1 MPPKG
6 TPGGDQITEIARRL
20 VRENPDHAA
29 RGLARMLVAESN
41 GALTIDQAR
50 NRIMRQ
56 LGVHGNADRKVVK
69 AAASRE
75 PRQAGVNYTLP
86 PSIAR
91 PWTRYRLEVTG
102 RVGILSDVHVPYHSE
117 IAVRAAVGHLV
128 EIGIEA
134 LVLNGDLADFYSISR
149 YMKDPRQRDFSG
161 ELEAVRDFV
170 GWIRETFPKIPIV
183 YKAGNHEERWQHY
196 IWQHAP
202 ELSKERRMSLQAWLN
217 LDDHGI
223 DLVEDQR
230 PIMAG
235 RLPILHGHELPKGM
249 SSPVNPAR
257 GAYMRMKH
265 TGLVGHHHRT
275 SGHAEADFD
284 HRETF
289 NWSTGCLCDLTP
301 EYARINSW
309 NWGFAVATIHADG
322 EFDVEN
328 LRITADGKVRS
339 S

>member
-1 MPPKG
+1 MASDP
-6 TPGGDQITEIARRL
+6 ITAMARRL
-20 VRENPDHAA
+20 ALEFPDHTS
-29 RGLARMLVAESN
+29 RGLARMLVAECK
-41 GALTIDQAR
+41 GALTLEQAR
-50 NRIMRQ
+50 KRIGRQ
-56 LGVHGNADRKVVK
+56 FGTQGAYHRKK
-69 AAASRE
+69 CKPAAGRE
-75 PRQAGVNYTLP
+75 PRQAGRDYTLP

-91 PWTRYRLEVTG
+91 PWTPYTLAVIG
-102 RVGILSDVHVPYHSE
+102 RVGILSDVHVPYHADL
-117 IAVRAAVGHLV
+117 AVRAAVAHLA
-128 EIGIEA
+128 EIGIDA

-149 YMKDPRQRDFSG
+149 YTKDPRQRDLSG
-161 ELEAVRDFV
+161 ELAAVRDFV
-170 GWIRETFPKIPIV
+170 GWIRTTFPGIPIA

-202 ELSKERRMSLQAWLN
+202 ELSKERRMSLQAWLD
-217 LDDHGI
+217 LDQHGI

-230 PIMAG
+230 PILAG

-249 SSPVNPAR
+249 ASPVNPAR

-275 SGHAEADFD
+275 SGHAEADLY

-309 NWGFAVATIHADG
+309 NWGFAVATVHEGG
-322 EFDVEN
+322 EFEVQN
-328 LRITADGKVRS
+328 LRITCDGKVRTS
-339 S
+339 